1 MLPEKDL
8 ASMCTKGFR
17 VNRSRDS
24 ANRRVQVM
32 FTESRKMKTAGGV
45 PGPDRFSTVP
55 DAIENVV
62 NWFMGQLAI
71 KWHKFIYMK

>member
-1 MLPEKDL
+1 
-8 ASMCTKGFR
+8 
-17 VNRSRDS
+17 
-24 ANRRVQVM
+24 M

-55 DAIENVV
+55 DAIEDVV